1 MKRTELP
8 RPRIAVSACL
18 LGLPVRFDGGHKQDR
33 FIHDTLSKV
42 AELTPLCPEQLAG
55 MPTPRP
61 TIQLRDTPAGVRLVQ
76 SNDPGIDHTDRM
88 REVAEAQ
95 ARRLDGQI
103 AGLIVQRK
111 SPSCGMERVP
121 VSRGKGLPAVRTGVG
136 MFVRHFAERCPL
148 VPIEEE
154 GRLND
159 PVLRENFLERVYALD
174 RWLHTAPEDV
184 SAFIAFHASH
194 KLNLLA
200 RGTDAYRTLGRI
212 VAGVTRDTLAER
224 RAAYIP
230 RFMQTL
236 GRKVTRGR
244 HINVMQ
250 HVMGYFKQQL
260 SPQDKAELLAVF
272 ESYRREE
279 TPLST
284 PLVLISHHLRQYPND
299 YLGSQHYLQPY
310 PGELALRAQV

>member
-1 MKRTELP
+1 MNKTALP

-33 FIHDTLSKV
+33 FVKDTLSKV
-42 AELTPLCPEQLAG
+42 ADLLPICPEQLAG

-61 TIQLRDTPAGVRLVQ
+61 TIQLRETPAGIRLVQ
-76 SNDPGIDHTDRM
+76 SNNPDIDHTERM

-121 VSRGKGLPAVRTGVG
+121 VSRGKGKPALRTGVG
-136 MFVRHFAERCPL
+136 MFVQHFARLCPL

-159 PVLRENFLERVYALD
+159 PVLRENFLERVYAYD
-174 RWLHTAPEDV
+174 RWLQLDADNV
-184 SAFIAFHASH
+184 SAFIGFHASH

-200 RGTDAYRTLGRI
+200 RGTDAYRALGRI

-224 RAAYIP
+224 RAAYISL
-230 RFMQTL
+230 FMHTL

-244 HINVMQ
+244 HINVLQ
-250 HVMGYFKQQL
+250 HVMGYFKRQL
-260 SPQDKAELLAVF
+260 SAQDKAELLAVF

-284 PLVLISHHLRQYPND
+284 PLVLITHHLRQNPND
-299 YLGSQHYLQPY
+299 YLLAQHYLQPY